1 MQKVA
6 MSGIFVIM
14 KLFSIL
20 IVMVVILIDPDDKM
34 TYNCVEYLHSGI
46 SQTTGSSRN
55 LQNKLHPATWVN
67 LTNIMLS
74 EEGRH
79 R

>member
-6 MSGIFVIM
+6 MLGIFVIM

-34 TYNCVEYLHSGI
+34 TYNCAH
-46 SQTTGSSRN
+46 TD
-55 LQNKLHPATWVN
+55 W
-67 LTNIMLS
+67 
-74 EEGRH
+74 
-79 R
+79 